1 MKTRTL
7 LASLATAT
15 AMAFALPA
23 FAADSAQDF
32 VDKAAIGGMFEVD
45 SSKIAESKAQDQGI
59 KDFAQK
65 MIDDHGAANAKL
77 ETIAGEQKLKV
88 PTELDAKHKADLDA
102 LQNAKDAV
110 DKPYVQMQR
119 DAHSEAV
126 TLFES
131 YAKDGDN
138 AQLKTFASE
147 TLPTL
152 KMHQEMVEKIAA
164 TVAATSTTG
173 EAEPATSSTTPA
185 VTTTDTANP
194 AAPVPGANSFTEDQA
209 KDRIQDAG
217 FSGVSKLTKDDNGIW
232 RGQATKDGKTT
243 TVALDYQGNV
253 VAGAN

>member
-1 MKTRTL
+1 MFMKNHML
-7 LASLATAT
+7 LALATAT
-15 AMAFALPA
+15 AMTFALPA

-32 VDKAAIGGMFEVD
+32 VNKAAAGGMFEVD
-45 SSKIAESKAQDQGI
+45 SSKIAEGKAQDQSV

-77 ETIAGEQKLKV
+77 ESIAGEQKLTV
-88 PTELDAKHKADLDA
+88 PKELDAKHKADLDS
-102 LQNAKDAV
+102 LQSAKDAV
-110 DKPYVQMQR
+110 DKPYVQLQR

-152 KMHQEMVEKIAA
+152 KMHKEMIEKIA
-164 TVAATSTTG
+164 TTG
-173 EAEPATSSTTPA
+173 DAAAATSSTTPA

-209 KDRIQDAG
+209 KSRIQDAG
-217 FSGVSKLTKDDNGIW
+217 YSGVSALTKDDQGIW
-232 RGQATKDGKTT
+232 RGQATKDGKNT

>member
-1 MKTRTL
+1 MRNRML
-7 LASLATAT
+7 LALATAT
-15 AMAFALPA
+15 AITFALPA

-32 VDKAAIGGMFEVD
+32 VDKAAVGGMFEVD
-45 SSKIAESKAQDQGI
+45 SSKIAEGKAQDQAV

-77 ETIAGEQKLKV
+77 QTIAGEQKLTV
-88 PTELDAKHKADLDA
+88 PKELDARHKADLDS

-110 DKPYVQMQR
+110 DKPYVQLQR

-152 KMHQEMVEKIAA
+152 KMHQDMIEKIAA
-164 TVAATSTTG
+164 AGTSTTG
-173 EAEPATSSTTPA
+173 EAAPTTSSTTPA

-217 FSGVSKLTKDDNGIW
+217 YSDVSKLTKDEQGIW
-232 RGQATKDGKTT
+232 RGQATKDGKNT
-243 TVALDYQGNV
+243 TVALDYQGNI
-253 VAGAN
+253 VAGTN

>member
-1 MKTRTL
+1 MKNRML
-7 LASLATAT
+7 LALATAT
-15 AMAFALPA
+15 AITFALPA

-32 VDKAAIGGMFEVD
+32 VDKAAVGGMFEVD
-45 SSKIAESKAQDQGI
+45 SSKIAEGKAQDQAV

-77 ETIAGEQKLKV
+77 QTIAGEQKLTV
-88 PTELDAKHKADLDA
+88 PKELDAKHKADLDS

-110 DKPYVQMQR
+110 DKPYVQLQR

-152 KMHQEMVEKIAA
+152 KMHQEMIEKIAA
-164 TVAATSTTG
+164 TGDAA
-173 EAEPATSSTTPA
+173 AATSSTTPA

-209 KDRIQDAG
+209 KSRIQDAG
-217 FSGVSKLTKDDNGIW
+217 YSDVSKLTKDEQGIW
-232 RGQATKDGKTT
+232 RGQATKDGKNT